1 MAAGGSARRAAER
14 AMGADETGP
23 LAAAPAGP
31 DALEEA
37 GAEVEA
43 VAPGEDSYAAQLETV
58 RRLRASGA
66 SAEAVRAAAAR
77 LKELKRGT
85 YEKLPRGTVGRRKK
99 RRAALD
105 AGVDVLDV
113 EKAIAKRDAPAVATY
128 PPVDVPPTD
137 AEGFVVAFDARTV
150 FLSEKTKKASR
161 AHDSNTSSVIVD
173 AESDADLAFFARYG
187 FVVYEN
193 VLSPEECA
201 ATRDEI
207 FGELE
212 RVYGDASVQEDT
224 AVSSS
229 NVKRQTKHTVGFK
242 RDDFKT
248 YVALPIETYG
258 LAPDPAVFTPRCVA
272 NRQNETVAKCLARV
286 LHVADPSEDLL
297 VSHDRWCVF
306 RPTRDV
312 PGVGDRPDWKTR
324 ANLHLDLNPWTYGAA
339 TETEAT
345 RMTRDADDETLSGR
359 ADALDAGGTRS
370 NVERSEFGEKRDD
383 DDAPS
388 SLSVAETLTFETLRD
403 FSRETNCVEART
415 GPHCQGVLMLAE
427 NRAEDGGLQVVPG
440 FHAVFERWVRDGLR
454 GDPSRFAD
462 AHDDW
467 RRSRLVARAGG
478 AGSFKFGDDDAE
490 IQKRAFRVAA
500 REGSYVVWDQR
511 LAHGTAPNDSS
522 RARVAQFVKG
532 FRKSKVSAGR
542 LARRAERVRLEIGKA
557 GAETQA
563 AVSELGRKLFGLQ

>member
-1 MAAGGSARRAAER
+1 
-14 AMGADETGP
+14 MGADETGP

-37 GAEVEA
+37 GAEEEA

-77 LKELKRGT
+77 LKELKRGA

-105 AGVDVLDV
+105 VGVDVLDV

-137 AEGFVVAFDARTV
+137 EEGFVVAFDARTV
-150 FLSEKTKKASR
+150 FEKSAKRTSSP
-161 AHDSNTSSVIVD
+161 HDFNDSNDSRPFPKDIVD
-173 AESDADLAFFARYG
+173 ADGGEDLAFFARYG

-193 VLSPEECA
+193 VLSAAECA

-212 RVYGDASVQEDT
+212 RVYGD
-224 AVSSS
+224 VSCGAP
-229 NVKRQTKHTVGFK
+229 NAHGTTPLGGPAFK

-248 YVALPIETYG
+248 YVSLPIETYG

-286 LHVADPSEDLL
+286 LRVDDPSEDLL

-339 TETEAT
+339 RET
-345 RMTRDADDETLSGR
+345 
-359 ADALDAGGTRS
+359 DALDAATRPNS
-370 NVERSEFGEKRDD
+370 ERSAARDD
-383 DDAPS
+383 DDEPSAPS
-388 SLSVAETLTFETLRD
+388 SSSVAETLTFETLRD

-440 FHAVFERWVRDGLR
+440 FHAAFERWVRDGLR

-467 RRSRLVARAGG
+467 RRSRLVVRAGG

-490 IQKRAFRVAA
+490 IQRRAFRVAA

-542 LARRAERVRLEIGKA
+542 LARRAERVRLEIEKA
-557 GAETQA
+557 GAETEA
-563 AVSELGRKLFGLQ
+563 AVSELGRKLFGLCE

>member
-1 MAAGGSARRAAER
+1 
-14 AMGADETGP
+14 MGADETGP

-37 GAEVEA
+37 GAEEEA

-77 LKELKRGT
+77 LKELKRGA

-105 AGVDVLDV
+105 VGVDVLDV

-137 AEGFVVAFDARTV
+137 EEGFVVAFDARTV
-150 FLSEKTKKASR
+150 FEKSAKR
-161 AHDSNTSSVIVD
+161 TSSFERVINDSKPFPKDIVD
-173 AESDADLAFFARYG
+173 ADGGEDLAFFARYG

-193 VLSPEECA
+193 VLSAAECA

-212 RVYGDASVQEDT
+212 RVYGAST
-224 AVSSS
+224 AFGAPTAHSS
-229 NVKRQTKHTVGFK
+229 TPLGGPAFK

-248 YVALPIETYG
+248 YVSLPIETYG

-286 LHVADPSEDLL
+286 LRVDDPSEDLL

-339 TETEAT
+339 RE
-345 RMTRDADDETLSGR
+345 
-359 ADALDAGGTRS
+359 TRS
-370 NVERSEFGEKRDD
+370 RENRPNSERSAARDD
-383 DDAPS
+383 DDEPSAPS
-388 SLSVAETLTFETLRD
+388 SSSVAETLTFETLRD

-440 FHAVFERWVRDGLR
+440 FHAAFERWVRDGLR

-467 RRSRLVARAGG
+467 RRSRLVVRAGG

-490 IQKRAFRVAA
+490 IQRRAFRVAA

-542 LARRAERVRLEIGKA
+542 LARRAERVRLEIEKA
-557 GAETQA
+557 GAETEA
-563 AVSELGRKLFGLQ
+563 AVSELGRKLFGLCE

>member
-1 MAAGGSARRAAER
+1 
-14 AMGADETGP
+14 
-23 LAAAPAGP
+23 
-31 DALEEA
+31 
-37 GAEVEA
+37 
-43 VAPGEDSYAAQLETV
+43 
-58 RRLRASGA
+58 
-66 SAEAVRAAAAR
+66 
-77 LKELKRGT
+77 
-85 YEKLPRGTVGRRKK
+85 
-99 RRAALD
+99 
-105 AGVDVLDV
+105 
-113 EKAIAKRDAPAVATY
+113 
-128 PPVDVPPTD
+128 
-137 AEGFVVAFDARTV
+137 
-150 FLSEKTKKASR
+150 
-161 AHDSNTSSVIVD
+161 
-173 AESDADLAFFARYG
+173 
-187 FVVYEN
+187 
-193 VLSPEECA
+193 
-201 ATRDEI
+201 
-207 FGELE
+207 
-212 RVYGDASVQEDT
+212 
-224 AVSSS
+224 
-229 NVKRQTKHTVGFK
+229 
-242 RDDFKT
+242 
-248 YVALPIETYG
+248 
-258 LAPDPAVFTPRCVA
+258 
-272 NRQNETVAKCLARV
+272 V

-359 ADALDAGGTRS
+359 ADALDAGTQ
-370 NVERSEFGEKRDD
+370 FGERNLETSAARDD
-383 DDAPS
+383 DDAKTS
-388 SLSVAETLTFETLRD
+388 SSSVAETLTFETLRD

-440 FHAVFERWVRDGLR
+440 FHSVFERWVRDGLR

-563 AVSELGRKLFGLQ
+563 AVSELGRKLFGLR

>member
-1 MAAGGSARRAAER
+1 
-14 AMGADETGP
+14 MGADETGP

-37 GAEVEA
+37 GAEEEA

-193 VLSPEECA
+193 VLSAAECA

-212 RVYGDASVQEDT
+212 RVYGDARGAPNAHGTPVG
-224 AVSSS
+224 
-229 NVKRQTKHTVGFK
+229 GFK

-248 YVALPIETYG
+248 YVSLPIETYG

-286 LHVADPSEDLL
+286 LRVENPSEDLL

-339 TETEAT
+339 REN
-345 RMTRDADDETLSGR
+345 LPGR
-359 ADALDAGGTRS
+359 ADALDAATRPNS
-370 NVERSEFGEKRDD
+370 ERSAAFYEN
-383 DDAPS
+383 DAPS
-388 SLSVAETLTFETLRD
+388 SSSVAETLTFETLRD
-403 FSRETNCVEART
+403 FSRETNCVEAST

-427 NRAEDGGLQVVPG
+427 NRVEDGGLQVVPG
-440 FHAVFERWVRDGLR
+440 FHAAFERWVRDGLR

-467 RRSRLVARAGG
+467 RRSRLVVRAGG

-542 LARRAERVRLEIGKA
+542 LARRAERVRLEIEKA
-557 GAETQA
+557 GAETEA

>member
-1 MAAGGSARRAAER
+1 
-14 AMGADETGP
+14 MGADETGP

-37 GAEVEA
+37 GAEEEA

-77 LKELKRGT
+77 LKELKRGA

-105 AGVDVLDV
+105 VGVDVLDV

-137 AEGFVVAFDARTV
+137 EEGFVVAFDARTV
-150 FLSEKTKKASR
+150 FFSESSTKR
-161 AHDSNTSSVIVD
+161 TSSFERVINDSRPFPKDIVD
-173 AESDADLAFFARYG
+173 ADGGEDLAFFARYG

-193 VLSPEECA
+193 VLSAAECA

-212 RVYGDASVQEDT
+212 RVYGDTSTRGASNAHST
-224 AVSSS
+224 TPLGGPA
-229 NVKRQTKHTVGFK
+229 FK

-248 YVALPIETYG
+248 YVSLPIETYG

-286 LHVADPSEDLL
+286 LRVDDPSEDLL

-339 TETEAT
+339 RET
-345 RMTRDADDETLSGR
+345 
-359 ADALDAGGTRS
+359 DALDAATRPNS
-370 NVERSEFGEKRDD
+370 ERSAARDD
-383 DDAPS
+383 DDEPSAPS
-388 SLSVAETLTFETLRD
+388 SSSVAETLTFETLRD

-440 FHAVFERWVRDGLR
+440 FHAAFERWVRDGLR

-467 RRSRLVARAGG
+467 RRSRLVVRAGG
-478 AGSFKFGDDDAE
+478 AGSFKFGNDDAE
-490 IQKRAFRVAA
+490 IQRRAFRVAA

-542 LARRAERVRLEIGKA
+542 LARRAERVRLEIEKA
-557 GAETQA
+557 GAETEA
-563 AVSELGRKLFGLQ
+563 AVSELGRKLFGLCE

>member
-1 MAAGGSARRAAER
+1 M
-14 AMGADETGP
+14 
-23 LAAAPAGP
+23 
-31 DALEEA
+31 
-37 GAEVEA
+37 
-43 VAPGEDSYAAQLETV
+43 
-58 RRLRASGA
+58 
-66 SAEAVRAAAAR
+66 
-77 LKELKRGT
+77 
-85 YEKLPRGTVGRRKK
+85 
-99 RRAALD
+99 
-105 AGVDVLDV
+105 
-113 EKAIAKRDAPAVATY
+113 
-128 PPVDVPPTD
+128 
-137 AEGFVVAFDARTV
+137 
-150 FLSEKTKKASR
+150 
-161 AHDSNTSSVIVD
+161 
-173 AESDADLAFFARYG
+173 
-187 FVVYEN
+187 VYEN
-193 VLSPEECA
+193 VLSAAECA

-212 RVYGDASVQEDT
+212 RVYGEST
-224 AVSSS
+224 AFGAP
-229 NVKRQTKHTVGFK
+229 NAQVGTPLGPAFK

-248 YVALPIETYG
+248 YVSLPIETYG

-286 LHVADPSEDLL
+286 LRVADPSEDLL

-345 RMTRDADDETLSGR
+345 RMTRDADDETLLGR

-370 NVERSEFGEKRDD
+370 NVERSEFGEDRDD

-440 FHAVFERWVRDGLR
+440 FHAAFERWVRDGLR

-563 AVSELGRKLFGLQ
+563 AVSELGRKLFGLR

>member
-1 MAAGGSARRAAER
+1 
-14 AMGADETGP
+14 MGADETGP

-37 GAEVEA
+37 GAEEEA

-77 LKELKRGT
+77 LKELKRGA

-105 AGVDVLDV
+105 VGVDVLDV

-137 AEGFVVAFDARTV
+137 EEGFVVAFDARTV
-150 FLSEKTKKASR
+150 FFRSSTKR
-161 AHDSNTSSVIVD
+161 TSSFERVINDSKPFPKDIVD
-173 AESDADLAFFARYG
+173 ADGGEDLAFFARYG

-193 VLSPEECA
+193 VLSAAECA

-212 RVYGDASVQEDT
+212 RVYGDTST
-224 AVSSS
+224 AHS
-229 NVKRQTKHTVGFK
+229 TPLGGPAFK

-248 YVALPIETYG
+248 YVSLPIETYG

-286 LHVADPSEDLL
+286 LRVDDPSEDLL

-339 TETEAT
+339 RET
-345 RMTRDADDETLSGR
+345 
-359 ADALDAGGTRS
+359 DALDAATRPNS
-370 NVERSEFGEKRDD
+370 ERSAARDD
-383 DDAPS
+383 DDEPSAPS
-388 SLSVAETLTFETLRD
+388 SSSVAETLTFETLRD

-440 FHAVFERWVRDGLR
+440 FHAAFERWVRDGLR

-467 RRSRLVARAGG
+467 RRSRLVVRAGG

-490 IQKRAFRVAA
+490 IQRRAFRVAA

-542 LARRAERVRLEIGKA
+542 LARRAERVRLEIEKA
-557 GAETQA
+557 GAETEA
-563 AVSELGRKLFGLQ
+563 AVSELGRKLFGLCE

>member
-1 MAAGGSARRAAER
+1 
-14 AMGADETGP
+14 MGADETGP

-37 GAEVEA
+37 GAEEEA

-77 LKELKRGT
+77 LKELKRGA

-105 AGVDVLDV
+105 VGVDVLDV

-137 AEGFVVAFDARTV
+137 EEGFVVAFDARTV
-150 FLSEKTKKASR
+150 FSSTKR
-161 AHDSNTSSVIVD
+161 TSSFERVINDSKPFPKDIVD
-173 AESDADLAFFARYG
+173 ADGGEDLAFFARYG

-193 VLSPEECA
+193 VLSAAECA

-212 RVYGDASVQEDT
+212 RVYGESTRGAPNAHGT
-224 AVSSS
+224 PLGG
-229 NVKRQTKHTVGFK
+229 GFK

-248 YVALPIETYG
+248 YVSLPIETYG

-286 LHVADPSEDLL
+286 LRVDDPSEDLL

-339 TETEAT
+339 RETEAT
-345 RMTRDADDETLSGR
+345 RATRCKRENSLSCR
-359 ADALDAGGTRS
+359 ADAL
-370 NVERSEFGEKRDD
+370 DD

-388 SLSVAETLTFETLRD
+388 SSSVAETLTFETLRD

-440 FHAVFERWVRDGLR
+440 FHAAFARWVRDGLR

-467 RRSRLVARAGG
+467 RRSRLVVRAGG

-542 LARRAERVRLEIGKA
+542 LARRAERVRLEIEKA
-557 GAETQA
+557 GAETEA

>member
-1 MAAGGSARRAAER
+1 M
-14 AMGADETGP
+14 
-23 LAAAPAGP
+23 
-31 DALEEA
+31 
-37 GAEVEA
+37 
-43 VAPGEDSYAAQLETV
+43 
-58 RRLRASGA
+58 
-66 SAEAVRAAAAR
+66 
-77 LKELKRGT
+77 
-85 YEKLPRGTVGRRKK
+85 
-99 RRAALD
+99 
-105 AGVDVLDV
+105 
-113 EKAIAKRDAPAVATY
+113 
-128 PPVDVPPTD
+128 
-137 AEGFVVAFDARTV
+137 
-150 FLSEKTKKASR
+150 
-161 AHDSNTSSVIVD
+161 IVD
-173 AESDADLAFFARYG
+173 ADGDADLAFFARYG

-286 LHVADPSEDLL
+286 LRVADPSEDLL

-345 RMTRDADDETLSGR
+345 RMTRGADDETLSGR
-359 ADALDAGGTRS
+359 ADALDAGTQ
-370 NVERSEFGEKRDD
+370 FGEKNLETSAARDD
-383 DDAPS
+383 DDAKPS
-388 SLSVAETLTFETLRD
+388 SSSVAETLTFETLRD

-427 NRAEDGGLQVVPG
+427 NRAEDGGSRWFPGSTLCSKGGFATVYAATRADSPTRTTIGAARAWWRARAAPAASSSGTTTPRFKSARSGSPRAKGATSCGTSAWRTARRPTTRAERGSRSSSRVPEKQSLRRSPRASRRTRAPG
-440 FHAVFERWVRDGLR
+440 NRKSRR
-454 GDPSRFAD
+454 GDPGGG
-462 AHDDW
+462 
-467 RRSRLVARAGG
+467 VG
-478 AGSFKFGDDDAE
+478 AGE
-490 IQKRAFRVAA
+490 ETVRAA
-500 REGSYVVWDQR
+500 
-511 LAHGTAPNDSS
+511 
-522 RARVAQFVKG
+522 
-532 FRKSKVSAGR
+532 
-542 LARRAERVRLEIGKA
+542 
-557 GAETQA
+557 
-563 AVSELGRKLFGLQ
+563 SE

>member
-1 MAAGGSARRAAER
+1 
-14 AMGADETGP
+14 MGADETGP

-37 GAEVEA
+37 GAEEEA

-77 LKELKRGT
+77 LKELKRGA

-105 AGVDVLDV
+105 VGVDVLDV

-137 AEGFVVAFDARTV
+137 EEGFVVAFDARTV
-150 FLSEKTKKASR
+150 FEKSAKR
-161 AHDSNTSSVIVD
+161 TSSFERVINDSKPFPDMSID
-173 AESDADLAFFARYG
+173 ADGGEDLAFFARYG

-193 VLSPEECA
+193 VLSAAECA

-212 RVYGDASVQEDT
+212 RVYGEST
-224 AVSSS
+224 AFGAP
-229 NVKRQTKHTVGFK
+229 NAHGTPLGPAFK

-248 YVALPIETYG
+248 YVSLPIETYG

-286 LHVADPSEDLL
+286 LRVDDPSEDLL

-339 TETEAT
+339 RE
-345 RMTRDADDETLSGR
+345 
-359 ADALDAGGTRS
+359 TRS
-370 NVERSEFGEKRDD
+370 RENRPNSERSAARDD
-383 DDAPS
+383 DDEPSAPS
-388 SLSVAETLTFETLRD
+388 SSSVAETLTFETLRD

-440 FHAVFERWVRDGLR
+440 FHAAFERWVRDGLR

-467 RRSRLVARAGG
+467 RRSRLVVRAGG

-490 IQKRAFRVAA
+490 IQRRAFRVAA

-542 LARRAERVRLEIGKA
+542 LARRAERVRLEIEKA
-557 GAETQA
+557 GAETEA
-563 AVSELGRKLFGLQ
+563 AVSELGRKLFGLCE